1 MAATTDNND
10 IENQDEVQKR
20 AEDVFSSEKREDIWA
35 ILLAVMIFIL
45 SYIAPNAIH
54 HFFKKTLFLF

>member
-1 MAATTDNND
+1 MSVSTNNREEQNE
-10 IENQDEVQKR
+10 IRKR
-20 AEDVFSSEKREDIWA
+20 SEDVFSSEKRKDIWA
-35 ILLAVMIFIL
+35 ILLAILIFIL